1 MEDCLYGMMLESANE
16 VCIAVAEHISG
27 SVDAFVE
34 LMNQKAAS
42 LGCTNTHFTNPNG
55 LPDEN
60 HYTTAHDMA
69 QCNVPQ
75 GLPDDYL
82 LHRKDQQVWGRA
94 MAEQPS

>member
-42 LGCTNTHFTNPNG
+42 WDVRTRI
-55 LPDEN
+55 LPTQTVFRTRIITRR
-60 HYTTAHDMA
+60 HMIW
-69 QCNVPQ
+69 
-75 GLPDDYL
+75 
-82 LHRKDQQVWGRA
+82 R
-94 MAEQPS
+94 